1 MVMSPT
7 AGPEAQSLWKRSER
21 IRALE
26 WGLETGTGWKQ
37 GHSSFL
43 ILAASPFPLPSA
55 RATNSAPAAF
65 RSMYRKTVNRCSSLC
80 TGKLLN
86 RP

>member
-21 IRALE
+21 IGALE

-43 ILAASPFPLPSA
+43 ILAASPFPLPD
-55 RATNSAPAAF
+55 
-65 RSMYRKTVNRCSSLC
+65 KVQV
-80 TGKLLN
+80 G
-86 RP
+86 RPIGQVLAYHS